1 MTVTVDDDISKQAT
15 KVKMTVYKGFVKLRT
30 AVTVDGK
37 ILSQAA
43 EVKMAVHK
51 RICKIVY
58 GSYC

>member
-30 AVTVDGK
+30 AVTDDGK

-51 RICKIVY
+51 RICKIV
-58 GSYC
+58 